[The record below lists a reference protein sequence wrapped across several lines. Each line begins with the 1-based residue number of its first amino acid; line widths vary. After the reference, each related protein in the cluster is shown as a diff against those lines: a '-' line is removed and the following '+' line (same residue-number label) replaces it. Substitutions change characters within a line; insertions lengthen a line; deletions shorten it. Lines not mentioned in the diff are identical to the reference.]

1 MKMEIYEFNVCTHEG
16 EIAGF
21 NNLEKAC
28 AYAFQISKS
37 EHCGTDVINAFT
49 GEVHKSYS
57 CYVTVTYDMNSEQLE
72 KIYTVKEGGW

>member
-16 EIAGF
+16 AIAGF

-28 AYAFQISKS
+28 AYAFKISKR
-37 EHCGTDVINAFT
+37 EHCDTDVINAFT

-57 CYVTVTYDMNSEQLE
+57 CYVTLVCDIDNEHLCYE
-72 KIYTVKEGGW
+72 VKEREQ